1 MKRSWRFVFGCLAVM
16 VILLGTAGP
25 ASAHAQ
31 LESTSPAPSSVLLQ
45 SPSQVILHFGEPVEI
60 DFGSLRVLGPSGQRI
75 DNGGTHHPPG
85 DSHAV
90 AISLPKHL
98 ARGTYV
104 VAWRVISADSHPVH
118 GAFVFSI
125 GSASGA
131 AKANTLANA
140 LTNQSGSPVVGT
152 LYWFIR
158 FAAFAGLLFL
168 VGLAFMTTV
177 AWRPDGTT
185 RRIGGV
191 LWACWGV
198 LLAATLLGIAVQ
210 GVYAADLPLTDIV
223 RPSLIGAVL
232 GTRFGRVEMLR
243 VVVLLGYIPVLLG
256 IQGPPGDG
264 DRRWRWIVSAESALG
279 IALLLTQGLAGH
291 ASTGSQPVLGLALDV
306 VHLGAAAVWLGGLAL
321 LVTLLI
327 GRRKSG
333 DQPVDPV
340 RVTLKVSTYAFLAV
354 VVVVATGTIQAI
366 RQVGSLYALL
376 HTDYGQTLLVKIAL
390 VVLLIGVGAASRRI
404 VHGGWGLRRRDR
416 PTPDAVTDF
425 ALTAPPG
432 RGAMS
437 DTSGLESL
445 PTTGPRDAADGRN
458 ALAVAERP
466 AASDSEQD
474 TSLGRLRR
482 TVLAEIAIALAVLA
496 VTALLV
502 NAVPAKQAAELP
514 FSTSFTT
521 LGVQVNVIVSPAR
534 TGAGN
539 QVHIYVLS
547 GQGTPKAI
555 PELDASLSLPVQNL
569 GPLSVPLVIGG
580 PGHYYA
586 TNVDIPVGG
595 TWTLKITVR
604 TDAID
609 EQVVSET
616 LPVH

>member
-1 MKRSWRFVFGCLAVM
+1 MKRFWRCVFGCLFVI
-16 VILLGTAGP
+16 VILVGTAGP

-31 LESTSPAPSSVLLQ
+31 LESTSPAPSSVLVE
-45 SPSQVILHFGEPVEI
+45 SPSQVVLHFGEPVEI

-90 AISLPKHL
+90 AISLPKNL

-140 LTNQSGSPVVGT
+140 LTSQSGSPVVGT
-152 LYWFIR
+152 LYWFVR
-158 FAAFAGLLFL
+158 FAAFAGLLVL
-168 VGLAFMTTV
+168 VGLAFTTTV
-177 AWRPDGTT
+177 AWRPGGTT
-185 RRIGGV
+185 RRVGRV
-191 LWACWGV
+191 LWASWGV
-198 LLAATLLGIAVQ
+198 LLATTLLGIAVQ

-223 RPSLIGAVL
+223 RPSLISAVL

-243 VVVLLGYIPVLLG
+243 VVVLLASIPVVLG
-256 IQGPPGDG
+256 IQGRLGSG
-264 DRRWRWIVSAESALG
+264 DRRWRWIVPTEFALG
-279 IALLLTQGLAGH
+279 VALLLTPGLAGH
-291 ASTGSQPVLGLALDV
+291 ASTGSQPLLGLILDT
-306 VHLGAAAVWLGGLAL
+306 VHLAAAAVWLGGLAL
-321 LVTLLI
+321 LVTFLI
-327 GRRKSG
+327 GRRSSSDG
-333 DQPVDPV
+333 PVDPMQ
-340 RVTLKVSTYAFLAV
+340 VTLKVSTYAFLAV
-354 VVVVATGTIQAI
+354 AVVVATGTIQAI

-376 HTDYGQTLLVKIAL
+376 HTTYGQTLLVKIAL
-390 VVLLIGVGAASRRI
+390 VVLLIGMGAASRRI

-416 PTPDAVTDF
+416 PAPDEVRDVAITV
-425 ALTAPPG
+425 PPG
-432 RGAMS
+432 GGAGPG
-437 DTSGLESL
+437 TSGLDTL
-445 PTTGPRDAADGRN
+445 PTTSLREATGGRS

-466 AASDSEQD
+466 SAPDSEQD

-502 NAVPAKQAAELP
+502 NAVPAKQAADLP

-521 LGVQVNVIVSPAR
+521 LGVQVNAIVSPAR
-534 TGAGN
+534 AGAGN

-547 GQGTPKAI
+547 GQGTPMAI
-555 PELDASLSLPVQNL
+555 PELDASLSLPAQNL
-569 GPLSVPLVIGG
+569 GPLSVPLTVGG

-586 TNVDIPVGG
+586 TNVDIPVAG
-595 TWTLKITVR
+595 TWILKITVR

-609 EQVVSET
+609 EQVVSAT